1 MIKAAIFDLDGTLL
15 NTLEDVVNACNYAL
29 KKCNFKTH
37 SIEEYKVFV
46 GDGRSKLIERIVPDE
61 YKGNDEVKNNVLRLF
76 DEYYSEHML
85 DMTKPYEGICEMLK
99 SLKEKGVKLAVVS
112 NKPDEFVGGIVKK
125 YFGDTFEIVH
135 GQRTNYPVKPDP
147 TTVYEVI
154 EYFGIKL
161 NESIYVGDS
170 NVDIYTAKNAKVK
183 SIGVAWGF
191 RGEEELREAGAD
203 YIVYDSNEITEL
215 ILS

>member
-76 DEYYSEHML
+76 DEYYSGHML

-203 YIVYDSNEITEL
+203 YIVYDSNEIAEL

>member
-29 KKCNFKTH
+29 KRCNFKTH

-61 YKGNDEVKNNVLRLF
+61 YKGNDEVKNKVLRLF
-76 DEYYSEHML
+76 DEYYSGHML

-154 EYFGIKL
+154 ESFGIKL

>member
-29 KKCNFKTH
+29 KKCNFKMH

-61 YKGNDEVKNNVLRLF
+61 YKGNDEVKNKVLRLF
-76 DEYYSEHML
+76 DEYYSGHML

>member
-61 YKGNDEVKNNVLRLF
+61 YKGNDEVKNKVLRLF

-154 EYFGIKL
+154 ESFGIKL

>member
-61 YKGNDEVKNNVLRLF
+61 YKGNDEVKKKVLRLF
-76 DEYYSEHML
+76 DEYYSGHML

>member
-61 YKGNDEVKNNVLRLF
+61 YKGNDEVKNKVLRLF
-76 DEYYSEHML
+76 DEYYSGHML

-154 EYFGIKL
+154 ESFGIKL

>member
-61 YKGNDEVKNNVLRLF
+61 YKGNDEVKNKVLRLF
-76 DEYYSEHML
+76 DEYYSGHML

-154 EYFGIKL
+154 ESFGIKL

-203 YIVYDSNEITEL
+203 YIVYDSNEIAEL

>member
-29 KKCNFKTH
+29 KRCNFKTH

-61 YKGNDEVKNNVLRLF
+61 YKGNDEVKNKVLRLF
-76 DEYYSEHML
+76 DEYYSGHML

>member
-61 YKGNDEVKNNVLRLF
+61 YKGNDEVKNKVLRLF
-76 DEYYSEHML
+76 DEYYSGHML

-125 YFGDTFEIVH
+125 YFGDTFEIIH

>member
-15 NTLEDVVNACNYAL
+15 NTLEDVVNTCNYAL

-61 YKGNDEVKNNVLRLF
+61 YKGNDEVKNKVLRLF
-76 DEYYSEHML
+76 DEYYSGHML

>member
-61 YKGNDEVKNNVLRLF
+61 YKGNDEVKNKVLRLF
-76 DEYYSEHML
+76 DEYYSGHML

-215 ILS
+215 IIS

>member
-61 YKGNDEVKNNVLRLF
+61 YRGNDEVKKKVLRLF
-76 DEYYSEHML
+76 DEYYSGHML

>member
-76 DEYYSEHML
+76 DEYYSGHML

>member
-76 DEYYSEHML
+76 DEYYREHML
-85 DMTKPYEGICEMLK
+85 DMTKPY
-99 SLKEKGVKLAVVS
+99 
-112 NKPDEFVGGIVKK
+112 
-125 YFGDTFEIVH
+125 
-135 GQRTNYPVKPDP
+135 
-147 TTVYEVI
+147 
-154 EYFGIKL
+154 
-161 NESIYVGDS
+161 
-170 NVDIYTAKNAKVK
+170 
-183 SIGVAWGF
+183 
-191 RGEEELREAGAD
+191 
-203 YIVYDSNEITEL
+203 
-215 ILS
+215 

>member
-1 MIKAAIFDLDGTLL
+1 MIKAAIFDLDGILL

-61 YKGNDEVKNNVLRLF
+61 YKGNDEVKNKVLRLF
-76 DEYYSEHML
+76 DEYYSGHML

>member
-61 YKGNDEVKNNVLRLF
+61 YKGNDEVKNKVLRLF
-76 DEYYSEHML
+76 DEYYSGHML

-99 SLKEKGVKLAVVS
+99 SLKEKGIKLAVVS

>member
-61 YKGNDEVKNNVLRLF
+61 YKGNDEVKNKVLRLF

>member
-76 DEYYSEHML
+76 DEYYSGHIL
-85 DMTKPYEGICEMLK
+85 DMTKPYEWICEMLK

>member
-61 YKGNDEVKNNVLRLF
+61 YKGNDEVKNKVLRLF
-76 DEYYSEHML
+76 DEYYSGHML

-191 RGEEELREAGAD
+191 RGEDELREAGAD
-203 YIVYDSNEITEL
+203 YIVYDSNEIAEL

>member
-154 EYFGIKL
+154 ESFGIKL

>member
-46 GDGRSKLIERIVPDE
+46 GVGRSKLIERIVPDE
-61 YKGNDEVKNNVLRLF
+61 YKGNDEVKNKVLRLF
-76 DEYYSEHML
+76 DEYYSGHML

-203 YIVYDSNEITEL
+203 YIVYDSNEIAEL

>member
-61 YKGNDEVKNNVLRLF
+61 YKGNDEVKNKVLRLF
-76 DEYYSEHML
+76 DEYYSGHML

-203 YIVYDSNEITEL
+203 YIVYDSNEIAEL

>member
-61 YKGNDEVKNNVLRLF
+61 YKGNDEVKNKVLRLF
-76 DEYYSEHML
+76 DEYYSGHML

>member
-15 NTLEDVVNACNYAL
+15 NTLEDVVNACNYEL

-61 YKGNDEVKNNVLRLF
+61 YKGNDEVKNKVLRLF
-76 DEYYSEHML
+76 DEYYSGHML

>member
-1 MIKAAIFDLDGTLL
+1 
-15 NTLEDVVNACNYAL
+15 
-29 KKCNFKTH
+29 
-37 SIEEYKVFV
+37 
-46 GDGRSKLIERIVPDE
+46 
-61 YKGNDEVKNNVLRLF
+61 
-76 DEYYSEHML
+76 
-85 DMTKPYEGICEMLK
+85 MLK